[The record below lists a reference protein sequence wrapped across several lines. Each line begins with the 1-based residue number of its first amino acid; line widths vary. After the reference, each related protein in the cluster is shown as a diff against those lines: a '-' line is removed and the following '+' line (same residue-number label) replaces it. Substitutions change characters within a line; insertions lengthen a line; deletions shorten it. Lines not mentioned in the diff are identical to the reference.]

1 MAPTL
6 PCVRGQGDFNSGG
19 DGVAAWRLPFTA
31 STAGV
36 KKVWSCT
43 SACPGLLLLLDYTT
57 TTAAAAAT
65 FPLACKCPLIT
76 GTGNEVL

>member
-1 MAPTL
+1 MAPTQL
-6 PCVRGQGDFNSGG
+6 CIRGQGDFNSGG
-19 DGVAAWRLPFTA
+19 DGVTAWRLSFTA
-31 STAGV
+31 SAAGV

-43 SACPGLLLLLDYTT
+43 SACPGLLDYTT